1 MRIESKIISN
11 LIFNEEFCRKAAPH
25 IKPSFFIDK
34 EKVIVDQ
41 ILKFFNE
48 YNSRPTIDILKIEI
62 NNHKNL
68 SGDLEKAIQME
79 LDSIQHD
86 NSDFEWLLTNTEKFC
101 KDKSVY
107 NAILESINI
116 IDGKD
121 KNLTQEAIPKILQDA
136 LSVTFDEHIGHDYI
150 IDAEERFEF
159 YHKQEDRLPFNL
171 EMMNKITK
179 GGLPNKT
186 LNMLIAQTGG
196 GKSLFLCHTA
206 ASTLMLNKNV
216 LYITLEM
223 AEERIA
229 ERIDANLLNISID
242 ELKNLDK
249 DSFKNRLERLQK
261 KTQGKL
267 IIKEYPTAS
276 AHSGH
281 FRALIEDLRV
291 KKNFKPDLLIIDYL
305 NICASARMRMGSNVN
320 TYSIVKSIAEE
331 LRGLAVEYDIPVLS
345 ATQANRQ
352 GFNNSDIELTDTSES
367 IGLPQTCDL
376 MLALIRSEELDQL
389 NQLMV
394 KQLKSRYADPSI
406 NKRFVLGVDMNKMKL
421 YDVESSAQDNIV
433 DNGKMEVDNKFDQFK
448 F

>member
-186 LNMLIAQTGG
+186 LNMLIAQCVHPETR
-196 GKSLFLCHTA
+196 
-206 ASTLMLNKNV
+206 V
-216 LYITLEM
+216 
-223 AEERIA
+223 RV
-229 ERIDANLLNISID
+229 R
-242 ELKNLDK
+242 
-249 DSFKNRLERLQK
+249 FK
-261 KTQGKL
+261 
-267 IIKEYPTAS
+267 
-276 AHSGH
+276 
-281 FRALIEDLRV
+281 
-291 KKNFKPDLLIIDYL
+291 
-305 NICASARMRMGSNVN
+305 
-320 TYSIVKSIAEE
+320 
-331 LRGLAVEYDIPVLS
+331 
-345 ATQANRQ
+345 
-352 GFNNSDIELTDTSES
+352 
-367 IGLPQTCDL
+367 
-376 MLALIRSEELDQL
+376 
-389 NQLMV
+389 
-394 KQLKSRYADPSI
+394 
-406 NKRFVLGVDMNKMKL
+406 
-421 YDVESSAQDNIV
+421 
-433 DNGKMEVDNKFDQFK
+433 
-448 F
+448 